1 MGTHDS
7 CLCWR
12 HFLGA
17 TPHDLTAKEFTE
29 RRFPP
34 YRCYGIIMW
43 MWWCLGPKTCVY
55 KSKQCKWKN
64 GGLCTCAEGL
74 RPILAEAASL
84 KIIFI
89 YAVAFNS
96 WFSHCPLNETHCCVW
111 IASPMVQHKHTEPNH
126 SANSIQKWNPD
137 EGIGSWKSFHCLYA
151 ARALS

>member
-1 MGTHDS
+1 MLVYMLGIMKLVESGLKKNNNNKGAIMGSHDS

-34 YRCYGIIMW
+34 LSLLWNHNVNVMVFRAKDL
-43 MWWCLGPKTCVY
+43 CLQKQT
-55 KSKQCKWKN
+55 QCKWKN

-89 YAVAFNS
+89 YGVAFNS
-96 WFSHCPLNETHCCVW
+96 
-111 IASPMVQHKHTEPNH
+111 
-126 SANSIQKWNPD
+126 
-137 EGIGSWKSFHCLYA
+137 
-151 ARALS
+151 